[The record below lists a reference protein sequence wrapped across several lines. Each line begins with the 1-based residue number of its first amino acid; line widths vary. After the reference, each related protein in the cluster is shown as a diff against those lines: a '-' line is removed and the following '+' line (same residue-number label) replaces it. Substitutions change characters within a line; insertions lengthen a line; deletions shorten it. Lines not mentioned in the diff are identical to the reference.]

1 MTNRILFYVVVFIT
15 NIIQGITGFA
25 GTMLAMP
32 PSVMLVGFETA
43 KPVLNFLG
51 LLSGVYVVLLNR
63 KSVNKMEFLKI
74 VCVMSV
80 SIAAGI
86 ALRSVFASHEKA
98 LYIALGV
105 IVLVTAL
112 DGIFKNFIRPHF
124 SNGARRDENSN
135 SKKGQNPVVSLL
147 LLVGAG
153 ITHGMFVCGGPLL
166 VSYVTGK
173 IEDKQEFRAT
183 LSACWIVLNGIIFA
197 DDLRTGLWTKELIGV
212 AAISSVLLFAA
223 MFVGSLLCKKMSRG
237 LFMKVTYVLLIF
249 SGIMLFVK

>member
-1 MTNRILFYVVVFIT
+1 MTNKLLFYLVVFVT

-43 KPVLNFLG
+43 KPVLNLLG

-63 KSVNKMEFLKI
+63 KSVNKKEFLKI

-86 ALRSVFASHEKA
+86 ALRSVFAAHERA

-105 IVLVTAL
+105 IVLLTAL
-112 DGIFKNFIRPHF
+112 DGAFKSFLKPRLSASKNDGSEKKEKRGQRAVF
-124 SNGARRDENSN
+124 SF
-135 SKKGQNPVVSLL
+135 LL
-147 LLVGAG
+147 LAGAG
-153 ITHGMFVCGGPLL
+153 VTHGMFVCGGPLL

-197 DDLRTGLWTKELIGV
+197 DDLRTGLWTGELFGV
-212 AAISSVLLFAA
+212 AAVSSVLLFAA
-223 MFVGSLLCKKMSRG
+223 MFVGGLLCKKMSRE
-237 LFMKVTYVLLIF
+237 LFMKITYVLLTI